1 MRRSARRGARDTGP
15 GSCLSCVGWEGTLDV
30 TRGELFIVAS
40 PSGGGKTT
48 LIRRVMAA
56 LEREGREVYFS
67 ISHTTRKPRPGER
80 DGVDYYFVDPTAFHA
95 MVGRREFLEFAEVHN
110 NMYGTSRVE
119 VEARLARGCDVFLD
133 IDVQGARQVR
143 ASVPDVVKVFVFPP
157 SRSEL
162 HRRLVARRQDDEAT
176 IALRIRN
183 ALKEM
188 REYAEFDYVIIN
200 ADLEEA
206 TRALLAV
213 VAASRLRPLRQ
224 RGQVEDIIAE
234 FERSPGEESK

>member
-1 MRRSARRGARDTGP
+1 M
-15 GSCLSCVGWEGTLDV
+15 DV

-56 LEREGREVYFS
+56 LQREGREVYFS
-67 ISHTTRKPRPGER
+67 ISHTTRQPRPGER
-80 DGVDYYFVDPTAFHA
+80 DGVDYYFVDRPAFSA

-110 NMYGTSRVE
+110 NLYGTSRVE
-119 VEARLARGCDVFLD
+119 VEGKLSRGCDVFLD

-143 ASVPDVVKVFVFPP
+143 ASVPDAVKVFIFPP
-157 SRSEL
+157 SLAEL

-224 RGQVEDIIAE
+224 RGQVEDIIVE

>member
-1 MRRSARRGARDTGP
+1 M
-15 GSCLSCVGWEGTLDV
+15 DV

-67 ISHTTRKPRPGER
+67 ISHTTRQPRPGER
-80 DGVDYYFVDPTAFHA
+80 DGVDYYFVDRPAFNA
-95 MVGRREFLEFAEVHN
+95 MVGRREFLEFAEVHSN
-110 NMYGTSRVE
+110 LYGTSRVE
-119 VEARLARGCDVFLD
+119 VEGKLARGCDVFLD

-143 ASVPDVVKVFVFPP
+143 ASVPDAVKVFIFPP
-157 SRSEL
+157 SFAEL

-224 RGQVEDIIAE
+224 RGQVEDIIVE